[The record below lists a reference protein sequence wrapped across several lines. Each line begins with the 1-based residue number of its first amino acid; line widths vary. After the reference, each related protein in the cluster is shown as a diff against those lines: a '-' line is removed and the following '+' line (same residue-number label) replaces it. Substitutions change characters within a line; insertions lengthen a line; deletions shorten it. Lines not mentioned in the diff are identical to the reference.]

1 MLAMLVSGEIFQQQY
16 TPTLQCIVCQ
26 MKQQRGCSLVY
37 AEYSIKR
44 DFNFRINYIGTLK
57 TVFTNRAF
65 VIMFFVLGGNMSF
78 ISTLA
83 TKMEQIMCR

>member
-1 MLAMLVSGEIFQQQY
+1 
-16 TPTLQCIVCQ
+16 
-26 MKQQRGCSLVY
+26 MKQNSFCKQTHFTYFRHRLHGL
-37 AEYSIKR
+37 I
-44 DFNFRINYIGTLK
+44 FRINYLGTLK
-57 TVFTNRAF
+57 LVFTNKAF

>member
-1 MLAMLVSGEIFQQQY
+1 MQNLI
-16 TPTLQCIVCQ
+16 
-26 MKQQRGCSLVY
+26 
-37 AEYSIKR
+37 IKR
-44 DFNFRINYIGTLK
+44 TFNFRINYIGTLK

-83 TKMEQIMCR
+83 TKMEQIMCRSSLSILMLH

>member
-1 MLAMLVSGEIFQQQY
+1 
-16 TPTLQCIVCQ
+16 
-26 MKQQRGCSLVY
+26 MKQNSILTTNKFTLLSL
-37 AEYSIKR
+37 
-44 DFNFRINYIGTLK
+44 RINYLGTLK
-57 TVFTNRAF
+57 MVFTNKAF

>member
-1 MLAMLVSGEIFQQQY
+1 
-16 TPTLQCIVCQ
+16 
-26 MKQQRGCSLVY
+26 MKSQH
-37 AEYSIKR
+37 
-44 DFNFRINYIGTLK
+44 FHFRINYIGTLK

-83 TKMEQIMCR
+83 TKMEQIMCRSDSFVNLPHRLY

>member
-1 MLAMLVSGEIFQQQY
+1 MQNIILN
-16 TPTLQCIVCQ
+16 
-26 MKQQRGCSLVY
+26 SLY
-37 AEYSIKR
+37 
-44 DFNFRINYIGTLK
+44 FRINYIGTLK
-57 TVFTNRAF
+57 TVFTNKAF

>member
-1 MLAMLVSGEIFQQQY
+1 MQNLI
-16 TPTLQCIVCQ
+16 
-26 MKQQRGCSLVY
+26 
-37 AEYSIKR
+37 IKR
-44 DFNFRINYIGTLK
+44 TFNFRINYIGTLK

-83 TKMEQIMCR
+83 TKMEQIMCRSDNRQSAFFLMLAYHTIY